1 MLKRQCSSAINF
13 LIFYLQLKI
22 KFRDEN
28 KQDPS
33 FLGSSI
39 TPKTLWLLHY
49 PGLNAAYGPVML
61 METNIAEVKN
71 GQMRK
76 LSTKANQAKNVCL
89 TIAKR

>member
-1 MLKRQCSSAINF
+1 MLKRQCSSAIIF

-39 TPKTLWLLHY
+39 TPKTLWLLQY

>member
-1 MLKRQCSSAINF
+1 
-13 LIFYLQLKI
+13 
-22 KFRDEN
+22 
-28 KQDPS
+28 
-33 FLGSSI
+33 
-39 TPKTLWLLHY
+39 
-49 PGLNAAYGPVML
+49 LNAAYGPVML